1 MKKIKQKKCGEQIKK
16 KLQKKRQKE
25 CKQKMRQ
32 MKKKYIP
39 VQLKIET
46 TSPSEIHQQNVL

>member
-25 CKQKMRQ
+25 CKQQIRQ
-32 MKKKYIP
+32 MKKKYLP
-39 VQLKIET
+39 VQLKIEM
-46 TSPSEIHQQNVL
+46 TSPSEIHQQNAL